1 MYDESGIKILEKQ
14 QQKAKKSIKAKTH
27 MGRKWKAMDTMYYK
41 NVDIKIYANLSSL
54 YQVVEKK

>member
-1 MYDESGIKILEKQ
+1 MLNVSNDCCCRSTLC
-14 QQKAKKSIKAKTH
+14 QKKHKDKKTH